1 MTTQEFGNLL
11 VLGGVR
17 FEKTKLD
24 YTATS
29 LVTDDGDYVS
39 NELVNAKRDFDHVFP
54 NLQFRWRLTPDTNLR
69 IAYSEGMAR
78 PDFWRVMPYSAADL
92 DDGEVVRGNA
102 DLNPA
107 LAKNVDVLAEHF
119 FEGIGILSGGVFFK
133 HGFDVEQYLN
143 GGSADLLGVELTWQQ
158 QFTQLPGWLSGFGVY
173 ANYTYTDATSIDLGD
188 QTSRTDIAA
197 MPEQVSDVANFA
209 LTYEKDAIISRL
221 SMNYTGKWIE
231 EVGGTADEDVW
242 RDASTTIDFS
252 FTWMFENG
260 LDLFLQGNNLS
271 NEVKFAYLGIPTRSS
286 QYSITGR
293 TYMVGARWTW

>member
-1 MTTQEFGNLL
+1 M
-11 VLGGVR
+11 
-17 FEKTKLD
+17 
-24 YTATS
+24 
-29 LVTDDGDYVS
+29 
-39 NELVNAKRDFDHVFP
+39 
-54 NLQFRWRLTPDTNLR
+54 
-69 IAYSEGMAR
+69 
-78 PDFWRVMPYSAADL
+78 
-92 DDGEVVRGNA
+92 VRGNA

-133 HGFDVEQYLN
+133 QIDDFNFRAEYTEVGGQFDGFDVEQYLN